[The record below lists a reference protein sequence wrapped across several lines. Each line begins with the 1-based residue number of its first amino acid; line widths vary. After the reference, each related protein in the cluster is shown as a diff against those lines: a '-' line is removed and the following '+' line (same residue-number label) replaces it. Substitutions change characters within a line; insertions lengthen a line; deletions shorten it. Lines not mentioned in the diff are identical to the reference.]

1 MIKTVTLEGFKC
13 FGKQTVFPL
22 SQVSVLTGLNGRGK
36 STLIQ
41 AVLSTAQSISQ
52 SGVSS
57 IEWNGVLVSLGEFD
71 DVLTRESDRGEIV
84 MGFETDD
91 NIDKSLTFSL
101 RADKTKS
108 QIAAFSSLL
117 VDGVD
122 RVTEMGLM
130 TADNERLMDADGKML
145 IVKELGSTSDIVSW
159 HNFRNAS
166 YVSADRQGPV
176 NRVKFVAQGDKLR
189 LDVHG
194 HNLLNLLQAMTE
206 QQRESVR
213 KAMSEILRGGS
224 LSVVKENEDVV
235 LRLDSSDSGALFK
248 PTKVGYGYGSILSTL
263 VALELAEEK
272 SLFVIEN
279 PEAHLHPGAQAA
291 LTEFLLKVTKTKTL
305 QLIIETHSDHII
317 NTCLV
322 EVKKKSLEPD
332 AVSLLFFGKGDE
344 DDVCDVRRLDITDQG
359 RVKDAP
365 EDFFDQIDK
374 SLEVLVGF

>member
-117 VDGVD
+117 VDG
-122 RVTEMGLM
+122 G
-130 TADNERLMDADGKML
+130 DGNG
-145 IVKELGSTSDIVSW
+145 IDDS
-159 HNFRNAS
+159 
-166 YVSADRQGPV
+166 RQ
-176 NRVKFVAQGDKLR
+176 
-189 LDVHG
+189 
-194 HNLLNLLQAMTE
+194 
-206 QQRESVR
+206 
-213 KAMSEILRGGS
+213 
-224 LSVVKENEDVV
+224 
-235 LRLDSSDSGALFK
+235 
-248 PTKVGYGYGSILSTL
+248 
-263 VALELAEEK
+263 
-272 SLFVIEN
+272 
-279 PEAHLHPGAQAA
+279 
-291 LTEFLLKVTKTKTL
+291 
-305 QLIIETHSDHII
+305 
-317 NTCLV
+317 
-322 EVKKKSLEPD
+322 
-332 AVSLLFFGKGDE
+332 
-344 DDVCDVRRLDITDQG
+344 
-359 RVKDAP
+359 
-365 EDFFDQIDK
+365 
-374 SLEVLVGF
+374 